1 MRGSL
6 SSELPQL
13 LGRVGCSAMALNLG
27 SQFGV
32 RNTNHLA
39 PDSADGS
46 PGLLTPVTPG
56 LLNSS
61 SLRLC
66 GESLSATSNPDIA

>member
-13 LGRVGCSAMALNLG
+13 LGRVGCSATALNPG

-46 PGLLTPVTPG
+46 PGLLTPVTP
-56 LLNSS
+56 
-61 SLRLC
+61 
-66 GESLSATSNPDIA
+66 ATPGFCLPTQDPRKN